1 MTPFFSNIEKTID
14 TETENACLILLQ
26 GDRNMAT
33 AEKIFYVLQKRN
45 TLVSKLWRMAR
56 EVDQTIETMRDI
68 T

>member
-1 MTPFFSNIEKTID
+1 MTSFFSNIEKTID

-26 GDRNMAT
+26 GEPCMAT
-33 AEKIFYVLQKRN
+33 AEKIFYTLQKRN

-56 EVDQTIETMRDI
+56 EVDQTIEIMRDI